1 MKFIQTGYLYHRNR
15 NIGYSGYNIFTEIFV
30 PEQIGLK
37 IPIYAGRFFIIHP
50 FRGMVNN
57 KFFGSMITVNG
68 DKFSIMLDE
77 AYLLN
82 WNDIKH
88 LCLLCTEGMDYK
100 YFLRPEDRNFNIKVM
115 FLEPE
120 EIFLVPKHEEYFYD
134 YPQNLYDKITIRDG
148 YYSLARENE
157 EYIGYY
163 VGYSENYDCIAIKL
177 RP

>member
-1 MKFIQTGYLYHRNR
+1 
-15 NIGYSGYNIFTEIFV
+15 
-30 PEQIGLK
+30 
-37 IPIYAGRFFIIHP
+37 
-50 FRGMVNN
+50 
-57 KFFGSMITVNG
+57 
-68 DKFSIMLDE
+68 
-77 AYLLN
+77 
-82 WNDIKH
+82 
-88 LCLLCTEGMDYK
+88 
-100 YFLRPEDRNFNIKVM
+100 M

-177 RP
+177 RS